1 MRSSVRHMG
10 RVIADKNDYN
20 AIKAICNNCS
30 KRFESVCAITMHLS
44 TTGGRHTVYFL
55 EYGNYNRNT
64 GIKEMNKID
73 KTR

>member
-10 RVIADKNDYN
+10 RVIADKNDDN

-44 TTGGRHTVYFL
+44 TTGGRHSVYFV